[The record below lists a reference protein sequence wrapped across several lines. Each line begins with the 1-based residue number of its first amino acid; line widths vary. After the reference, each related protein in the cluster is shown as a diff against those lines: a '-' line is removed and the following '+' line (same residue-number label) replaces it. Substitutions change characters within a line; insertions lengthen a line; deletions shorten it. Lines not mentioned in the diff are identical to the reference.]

1 MTGDATGTAPART
14 AGRMRMVLE
23 IAAAPLFA
31 VALFATGIL
40 AAVAHLVAL
49 PGLYL
54 WEKYQEAK
62 PLQNRR
68 PGGPGQSRPGQTGP
82 AGQSPSQL
90 PGNPYGG
97 TIRR

>member
-1 MTGDATGTAPART
+1 MTGDAKGTAPART
-14 AGRMRMVLE
+14 VGRVRMVLG

-31 VALFATGIL
+31 VALFATGML

-68 PGGPGQSRPGQTGP
+68 PRGP
-82 AGQSPSQL
+82 L
-90 PGNPYGG
+90 P
-97 TIRR
+97 